1 MYVVLSDRILR
12 ISPAGR
18 VESFASGFFDG
29 TDLTFDLAGDL
40 YACDRALN
48 GIVRISGFEQGW
60 LDGTVLDEQG
70 EPLQHARLHILSE
83 EPNLR
88 GKVIYSDALGCF
100 RAAIAAG
107 RSCSVQVSKPG
118 FRTFIQADILIEK
131 EQTVELTVAL
141 ENNQNQ

>member
-1 MYVVLSDRILR
+1 
-12 ISPAGR
+12 
-18 VESFASGFFDG
+18 
-29 TDLTFDLAGDL
+29 
-40 YACDRALN
+40 
-48 GIVRISGFEQGW
+48 
-60 LDGTVLDEQG
+60 VLDEQG

-88 GKVIYSDALGCF
+88 GKVIYSDALGRF

-118 FRTFIQADILIEK
+118 FRTFIQEDILIEK

-141 ENNQNQ
+141 EIGQNQ